1 MKDVALVVK
10 DVQDHQNRIVIRAI
24 HILLFLGMIYR
35 RPVLVLAQKD
45 SINLKVN

>member
-10 DVQDHQNRIVIRAI
+10 VVQGRQTKTVIRAI
-24 HILLFLGMIYR
+24 HTLKFLGMIYR

-45 SINLKVN
+45 SINLKAN